1 MYDLVVVGS
10 GPAGSTCARKAALA
24 GLDTAILEKEKHP
37 REKICGGAIG
47 PRVEQE
53 LGVPI
58 DKIAERKFYSAS
70 ILGPEGDSVELT
82 LQKKRGYMVKRSRF
96 DSSLLER
103 AKDAGV
109 DVFDDAKAVA
119 CEQLRRAVR
128 VLCEGDSFKA
138 RLIAGADGF
147 ESVVARS
154 MKMRDCWQPDEVAI
168 GFATNIPLEERIIEE
183 ISYKDSNGWLGL
195 EIYPGA
201 IRWGYGWFFPRR
213 EEISIGLGCRS
224 DKAEN
229 LKAEWESFLQ
239 QVQKNKKIEVEKPN
253 QQGFRLPFYTR
264 STKLVSRRTMLLGD
278 AAGLASPIT
287 GEGIYYAIR
296 SGTIA
301 AEVAKEAVDMKR
313 AAHVISYQERIAEEL
328 GKQLEVE
335 RFIAETLFQSEDRIS
350 RLIRLLS
357 EDKVLRGYARQ
368 IILGNS
374 REYLKRKIIQRMI
387 TRHPLEAIR
396 FTI

>member
-1 MYDLVVVGS
+1 
-10 GPAGSTCARKAALA
+10 
-24 GLDTAILEKEKHP
+24 
-37 REKICGGAIG
+37 
-47 PRVEQE
+47 
-53 LGVPI
+53 
-58 DKIAERKFYSAS
+58 
-70 ILGPEGDSVELT
+70 
-82 LQKKRGYMVKRSRF
+82 
-96 DSSLLER
+96 
-103 AKDAGV
+103 
-109 DVFDDAKAVA
+109 
-119 CEQLRRAVR
+119 
-128 VLCEGDSFKA
+128 
-138 RLIAGADGF
+138 
-147 ESVVARS
+147 
-154 MKMRDCWQPDEVAI
+154 
-168 GFATNIPLEERIIEE
+168 
-183 ISYKDSNGWLGL
+183 
-195 EIYPGA
+195 
-201 IRWGYGWFFPRR
+201 
-213 EEISIGLGCRS
+213 
-224 DKAEN
+224 
-229 LKAEWESFLQ
+229 
-239 QVQKNKKIEVEKPN
+239 
-253 QQGFRLPFYTR
+253 
-264 STKLVSRRTMLLGD
+264 MLLGD